1 MTEKQTKPTPANEL
15 RNWPI
20 WFTRPE
26 RNRILKR
33 AERNRRKMEQE
44 VLVLLES
51 VEAFEQ
57 DVTPEIRDKADAVKG
72 LSRQTLDETA

>member
-1 MTEKQTKPTPANEL
+1 
-15 RNWPI
+15 
-20 WFTRPE
+20 
-26 RNRILKR
+26 
-33 AERNRRKMEQE
+33 MEQE